1 MGTALLNHA
10 IVSVIKSLLIY
21 ANFSYEDLI
30 FATGQASSADS
41 QKNLKTTKSK
51 SKTHVRVRVNNVE
64 FELNNQSKLDNDRNN
79 DVLKLLKEKQNDIAS
94 LKSKVRSLKKPKGG
108 EVHLNNQTGEWARPK
123 CDARNKWGNE
133 EYKHCFIFDE
143 PGHVAW
149 RCPGKPP

>member
-1 MGTALLNHA
+1 MIHLILLSKKLIVKALGTALLNHA

-108 EVHLNNQTGEWARPK
+108 EVHLINQTGE
-123 CDARNKWGNE
+123 
-133 EYKHCFIFDE
+133 
-143 PGHVAW
+143 
-149 RCPGKPP
+149 

>member
-1 MGTALLNHA
+1 MIHLILLSKKLIVKALGTALLNHA

-79 DVLKLLKEKQNDIAS
+79 DVLKLLKAKQNDIAS

-108 EVHLNNQTGEWARPK
+108 EVHLNNQTGE
-123 CDARNKWGNE
+123 
-133 EYKHCFIFDE
+133 
-143 PGHVAW
+143 
-149 RCPGKPP
+149 

>member
-1 MGTALLNHA
+1 MIHLILLSKKLFVKALGTALLNYA
-10 IVSVIKSLLIY
+10 IVSVIKSLLKY

-30 FATGQASSADS
+30 FATGQPSSADS

-79 DVLKLLKEKQNDIAS
+79 DVSKLLKAKQNDIAS

-108 EVHLNNQTGEWARPK
+108 EVHLNNQTGE
-123 CDARNKWGNE
+123 
-133 EYKHCFIFDE
+133 
-143 PGHVAW
+143 
-149 RCPGKPP
+149 